1 MIGGW
6 IMNRILLIPGSFN
19 PITNAH
25 IDMAK
30 VAQKKID
37 AEKVYFIPAHDT
49 YVAQKKALIPGKSR
63 CRLIEEA
70 TPDGMSYIP
79 LEVNSFLPVKTYD
92 TITKFRENLDKD
104 YKFYDFYICLG
115 MDNIKT
121 LTTWYNWQPF
131 VEENMF
137 VACVREGQSLDETLE
152 EADLVGY
159 KDHFIEIM
167 IPENH
172 TSSSLVRSLCEQGRF
187 DEVKGIVPENVYEY
201 LRRFYDVLNR
211 I

>member
-1 MIGGW
+1 
-6 IMNRILLIPGSFN
+6 MNKILLIPGSFN

-30 VAQKKID
+30 VAQKKVN

-49 YVAQKKALIPGKSR
+49 YVAQKRTLIPGKSR
-63 CRLIEEA
+63 CKLIEEA
-70 TPDGMSYIP
+70 TPNDMTYISY
-79 LEVNSFLPVKTYD
+79 EVDSFLPQKTYD
-92 TITKFRENLDKD
+92 TVAKLRKDFDKD

-121 LTTWYNWQPF
+121 LTTWYNWQQF

-137 VACVREGQSLDETLE
+137 IACVREGQSLDESLK
-152 EADLVGY
+152 EAGFTQY
-159 KDHFIEIM
+159 KDRFTEIM

-172 TSSSLVRSLCEQGRF
+172 ISSSLVRNLCEQGKF
-187 DEVKGIVPENVYEY
+187 DEIKDIVPKNVYEY
-201 LRRFYDVLNR
+201 LRRFYEVLNR